1 MFAFDTNMLTRKWGD
16 TIKLVESVKHEK
28 LTAEKKNA
36 LVHAL
41 ENTQRRV
48 AYKEATNP
56 GNIGQYKKY
65 AVDLVTAVVPNLI
78 AFDLV
83 AVQPLDNKSG
93 MLNYFNYNYSNN
105 KGTTRA
111 GDTFNSS
118 LNMGPSDA
126 YYSSNMIKDEVVV
139 KAGKAVPTS
148 IDLDWAPVKLGTF
161 SMTFN
166 IGDTVVTGISD
177 NFGNVTFSS
186 DGQVGAVVT
195 PAGTITF
202 LNGVEANITGDV
214 VVTYR
219 YDNNSVR
226 SDGPEVAAFTNVPG
240 AELQIKSVP
249 VNAETRTMRA
259 YWAFD
264 AEYELSKEYGQD
276 LESLL
281 STQITAELAHEI
293 DNELCLGLYDFANA
307 APISTWSRTPDVG
320 VSRWEHYNGFNITM
334 QENSA
339 SIFEATQK
347 YGANFAVAGTQAA
360 VVFKAQTGF
369 EAAPNQTVA
378 GPHLIGT
385 VDGIKVFVNPA
396 YKPNDYILGFKGAS
410 NIEAGAFY
418 CPYMPVSSTDL
429 IMDANFRGQRGWAT
443 SYGTAYINDKLYVKG
458 TITD

>member
-1 MFAFDTNMLTRKWGD
+1 MFAYDTDMLTRKWSKA
-16 TIKLVESVKHEK
+16 INLVESVKKET
-28 LTAEKKNA
+28 LTPEKKNA

-41 ENTQRRV
+41 ENTARRV
-48 AYKEATNP
+48 AYKESTNP

-105 KGTTRA
+105 KGQTKA

-118 LNMGPSDA
+118 LNMGPSDT
-126 YYSSNMIKDEVVV
+126 YYTSGLVSDEVISAAN
-139 KAGKAVPTS
+139 KEVPAT
-148 IDLDWAPVKLGTF
+148 IQLDWAPVKVNSFSINCGT
-161 SMTFN
+161 
-166 IGDTVVTGISD
+166 VTGISD
-177 NFGNVTFSS
+177 DFGNIKFS
-186 DGQVGAVVT
+186 DTDTVDAVIT
-195 PAGTITF
+195 PSGTLKF
-202 LNGVEANITGDV
+202 LNGKETTLTGLKADV
-214 VVTYR
+214 VVNYR
-219 YDNNSVR
+219 FDNESVR
-226 SDGPEVAAFTNVPG
+226 ADGPEVAGFTNVPG

-281 STQITAELAHEI
+281 ATQITAELAHEI
-293 DNELCLGLYDFANA
+293 DNELCLGLRDFANA
-307 APISTWSRTPDVG
+307 APIASWSRTPDVG
-320 VSRWEHYNGFNITM
+320 VSRWEHYNGFNITL

-339 SIFEATQK
+339 SIFQATQK

-360 VVFKAQTGF
+360 VVFKAQNGF

-396 YKPNDYILGFKGAS
+396 YDANEYVLGFKGAS

-443 SYGTAYINDKLYVKG
+443 SYGTAYINDKLYVRG
-458 TITD
+458 NITD